1 MRTVLSHQSLRQY
14 AKERGGDHIRIDTQ
28 INQPRYRRGSIVGM
42 QSGKDQVPSIGGLK
56 GYFGGLSIADFPHHD
71 HVWILA
77 QNGA

>member
-1 MRTVLSHQSLRQY
+1 
-14 AKERGGDHIRIDTQ
+14 
-28 INQPRYRRGSIVGM
+28 M